1 MATTTK
7 SAPVTAARGPVP
19 KRKPKKDSRTGSPI
33 VYVAALAL
41 IGLMIGPVLY
51 IITGGFRTNAQI
63 TANPAGLPH
72 PWEFGNYA
80 DVLASSAFW
89 RQVGN
94 STIAAVLTTIGV
106 VVLGVMASYVL

>member
-19 KRKPKKDSRTGSPI
+19 KRKPKKDSRSSNPI
-33 VYVAALAL
+33 VYLAALVL
-41 IGLMIGPVLY
+41 IGLMLGPVLY
-51 IITGGFRTNAQI
+51 IITGGFRTNSQI

-80 DVLASSAFW
+80 GVLSSSTFW
-89 RQVGN
+89 CQVGN
-94 STIAAVLTTIGV
+94 STIAAGVTTI
-106 VVLGVMASYVL
+106 